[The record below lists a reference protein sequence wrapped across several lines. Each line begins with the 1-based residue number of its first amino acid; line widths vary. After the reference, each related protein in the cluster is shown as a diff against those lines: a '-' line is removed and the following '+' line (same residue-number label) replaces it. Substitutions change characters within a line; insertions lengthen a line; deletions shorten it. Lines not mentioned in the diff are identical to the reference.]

1 MEAFSSQVFCISD
14 QLYFTQQCEQA
25 LANGSLDKLL
35 DDMRGRLTTYTTP
48 TPDRTALTNLKCQVC
63 TRVVLCSPLKLPVC
77 PQLKTV

>member
-14 QLYFTQQCEQA
+14 QVYFTQQCEQA

-35 DDMRGRLTTYTTP
+35 DDVRGRLTTYTTP

-63 TRVVLCSPLKLPVC
+63 STVFA
-77 PQLKTV
+77 LKTACLPST